1 MMMLLRKDLVP
12 SNFQQNFSTV
22 SLNSKC
28 PCFFC
33 MRIRGNRGGK
43 SSRRSSGQREKISS
57 GRGEKMDNNGEDKRE
72 EATSCAAHQEPED
85 MSYESDGEEDENGN
99 EDGDGEDSVSEKTDK
114 KAKKAGRKAK
124 WSQSLLDDT
133 KHIIINSDYLNK
145 ITNVKTQKNGQIYA
159 EVLAELKK
167 RCKSR
172 NENVSFTVPQLRS
185 KFKKLVAECKRVLA
199 LTTKTSTGVK

>member
-22 SLNSKC
+22 SLNACASEATE
-28 PCFFC
+28 
-33 MRIRGNRGGK
+33 GK
-43 SSRRSSGQREKISS
+43 KDAEEAVDREKTSS

-85 MSYESDGEEDENGN
+85 MSYESDGEEDENGD
-99 EDGDGEDSVSEKTDK
+99 EVGDGEDSVSEKTDK

-133 KHIIINSDYLNK
+133 IDEPFTDFKNLVKSLLNDHIFFVNYNLCKFAHLQRCCNSIKSLKFYH
-145 ITNVKTQKNGQIYA
+145 IF
-159 EVLAELKK
+159 VL
-167 RCKSR
+167 RM
-172 NENVSFTVPQLRS
+172 T
-185 KFKKLVAECKRVLA
+185 
-199 LTTKTSTGVK
+199 